1 MTFRTYT
8 MLIKAPHITLS
19 NLTIEN
25 TAGEGHIVGQAVALH
40 LYSDDINIF
49 NCTLKAHQDT
59 IFLDPLSQDLF
70 ERYVDLLPEDE
81 RFYEGQFHHTLK
93 NCTIYGTV
101 DFIFGGSNAQFI
113 DCTIIS
119 LPTPNKSY
127 IVASNHNK
135 EINQGFEF
143 INCKILKDKNTVD
156 ESVYLARP
164 WREYG
169 FVNFKNCYL
178 DSHINKEGFSIW
190 EGTNRHI
197 NCRFYEENS
206 SGPGAN
212 IKDRI
217 SWSRVK

>member
-1 MTFRTYT
+1 M
-8 MLIKAPHITLS
+8 
-19 NLTIEN
+19 
-25 TAGEGHIVGQAVALH
+25 
-40 LYSDDINIF
+40 
-49 NCTLKAHQDT
+49 
-59 IFLDPLSQDLF
+59 
-70 ERYVDLLPEDE
+70 
-81 RFYEGQFHHTLK
+81 
-93 NCTIYGTV
+93 
-101 DFIFGGSNAQFI
+101 
-113 DCTIIS
+113 
-119 LPTPNKSY
+119 
-127 IVASNHNK
+127 
-135 EINQGFEF
+135 
-143 INCKILKDKNTVD
+143 KDKNTLD